1 MCNQGGI
8 IAVNGFMND
17 FNVTQIQMVTVI
29 SNLKRDNKRTQ
40 QQYIPK
46 HNETSFAGELEKAM
60 EELQPTDVH
69 TVTYNSKSQLQP
81 FFYAKRRE
89 YTI

>member
-1 MCNQGGI
+1 
-8 IAVNGFMND
+8 
-17 FNVTQIQMVTVI
+17 MVTIV
-29 SNLKRDNKRTQ
+29 STLKREKRNTDQ
-40 QQYIPK
+40 QELYYK
-46 HNETSFAGELEKAM
+46 KSNTDFAGELEKAM
-60 EELQPTDVH
+60 DDLAPTDIH